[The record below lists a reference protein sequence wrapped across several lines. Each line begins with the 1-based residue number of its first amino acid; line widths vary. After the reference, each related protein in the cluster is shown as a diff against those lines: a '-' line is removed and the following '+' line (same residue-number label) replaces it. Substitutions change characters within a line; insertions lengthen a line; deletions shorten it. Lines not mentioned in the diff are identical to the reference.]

1 MRITAATEV
10 INSLTA
16 LEALF
21 DVAGSV
27 QAIFERLRGVIDCS
41 PGAGRRADRLG
52 RAR

>member
-1 MRITAATEV
+1 MRTTAAIEV
-10 INSLTA
+10 INSGTA
-16 LEALF
+16 LEASF

-27 QAIFERLRGVIDCS
+27 QAIFERLRGVLDRG